1 MFSSRNPINHLYF
14 STANLILVISA
25 KSSETVM
32 ITTAYGL
39 LPMLKELSIQGTL
52 KVGSTFK

>member
-39 LPMLKELSIQGTL
+39 LPMLKELSIQDTL